1 VFDIGFWELVLI
13 SIVALVVLGP
23 TRLPHAIRTVSKFIS
38 TAKVMA
44 HSVKEE
50 LHQELKIHELQENLR
65 KAEQMGMQDLP
76 ADLQSSVET
85 LKQAAQDVQR
95 PYAKAPDNH
104 DNSMIEDPNS
114 MMAEQPYNADI
125 VESESPLEQELTYAD
140 SVKTETKISPAI
152 PTEKLH

>member
-23 TRLPHAIRTVSKFIS
+23 TRLPHAIRTVSKFIA
-38 TAKVMA
+38 TAKGMA

-95 PYAKAPDNH
+95 PYAKVTIEEPDEAVIEAA
-104 DNSMIEDPNS
+104 DNSMTEGQRQVDIIESDWRPEPQS
-114 MMAEQPYNADI
+114 
-125 VESESPLEQELTYAD
+125 SRSD
-140 SVKTETKISPAI
+140 SVKTESNTPTI

>member
-1 VFDIGFWELVLI
+1 MFDIGFWELVLI

-23 TRLPHAIRTVSKFIS
+23 TRLPHAIRTVSKFIA
-38 TAKVMA
+38 TAKAMA

-95 PYAKAPDNH
+95 PYAKVAGNQ
-104 DNSMIEDPNS
+104 DNSVIDDPNKI
-114 MMAEQPYNADI
+114 MAEQPYKADI
-125 VESESPLEQELTYAD
+125 VESELPLEQELAPAD
-140 SVKTETKISPAI
+140 SVKTETIISPAI